1 MGTNLEKQ
9 KKKMSEQR
17 YRKME
22 GKWLQTKADN
32 VEKFMETQGMSWA
45 KRKIAAKLTPT
56 IIFSFPND
64 DTLKIEFTTTVMSR
78 VQEYK
83 INGVTKDKDVETEA
97 SIDPET
103 GMIVMVTK
111 GQKCGPIKT
120 TRVVDGD
127 VLTLTT
133 ILVDKNVSC
142 TRIFKRQK

>member
-1 MGTNLEKQ
+1 MGTHPIFESDFDCL
-9 KKKMSEQR
+9 
-17 YRKME
+17 
-22 GKWLQTKADN
+22 T
-32 VEKFMETQGMSWA
+32 GMSWA

-83 INGVTKDKDVETEA
+83 INGITKHKDYEDNDVETEA
-97 SIDPET
+97 SIDSET

-127 VLTLTT
+127 VLTLTST
-133 ILVDKNVSC
+133 LVDKNVSC
-142 TRIFKRQK
+142 PRIFQRQK